1 MTKNYLLLYRGVII
15 RVNLNK
21 GFLKHNLMDVFKNLK
36 SQNSKLSL
44 TRTLKRRLS
53 PLNAWSFA
61 FGCVIGWSAFVMP
74 GGVFLPNAGPL
85 GTMIAMEI
93 AALVMLI
100 ISYNYSYMIKK
111 IPKTGGEFLYAQNAF
126 GEKHGFLCAWML
138 SLSYLSVI
146 PLNATALNLI
156 LRAITG
162 DAFQFGFHYTIAGY
176 HVYFGEML
184 LAFSALIILA
194 VVGSFNVK
202 IIAKLQTYLVM
213 ILLTGIILVLI
224 GVITSPLSSGKN
236 LHPLFYPETPNF
248 HRNAIA
254 QILAVAATAPMSFV
268 GFDTVPQLSEESNFS
283 PDRLKVIMDTSIVCG
298 AFVYIVLVFIAAA
311 IVPTGYSNWVEYVND
326 ISNLSGVNGI
336 PTLAIANIAMGK
348 FGLFCIVSS
357 VIAAMLT
364 GIIGFYMATSRLL
377 YSMSRNEMIPKWF
390 GQLNKNNVP
399 INAIIFCMIFS
410 GLTSLLG
417 RAALG
422 WVFDMASTGAAA
434 GFAYTSISACKYA
447 WQEKRTD
454 IIILGA
460 IGFIFA
466 MLFEVLLLVP
476 IPGVNGSLY
485 KESYILLIIW
495 LTLGAI
501 FYVYTSRKK
510 LRVKFLKTLIQSG
523 GGGESVNTKIKE
535 TINKII

>member
-1 MTKNYLLLYRGVII
+1 MNKNYLLLYRGVII
-15 RVNLNK
+15 RVNLSK
-21 GFLKHNLMDVFKNLK
+21 GFLKHNLMDALKNLK
-36 SQNSKLSL
+36 SKDSKLNL
-44 TRTLKRRLS
+44 TRTLERRLS

-74 GGVFLPNAGPL
+74 GGVFLPSAGPL

-111 IPKTGGEFLYAQNAF
+111 FPQTGGEFLYAQNAF

-162 DAFQFGFHYTIAGY
+162 NAFQFGFHYTIAGY

-194 VVGSFNVK
+194 VIGSFNVK

-224 GVITSPLSSGKN
+224 GVVTSPLSSNN
-236 LHPLFYPETPNF
+236 LHPLFYPETPEF

-254 QILAVAATAPMSFV
+254 QILAVATTAPMSFV

-311 IVPTGYSNWVEYVND
+311 VVPTGYSNWVEYVNN
-326 ISNLSGVNGI
+326 ISNLSGVDGI
-336 PTLAIANIAMGK
+336 PTLAVANIVMGK

-390 GQLNKNNVP
+390 GHLNKNNVP
-399 INAIIFCMIFS
+399 INAIIFCMLFS

-417 RAALG
+417 RATLG

-434 GFAYTSISACKYA
+434 GFAYTSIAACKYA

-495 LTLGAI
+495 LTLGVI
-501 FYVYTSRKK
+501 FYVYTSRRK
-510 LRVKFLKTLIQSG
+510 LRVKFLKTLIQNG
-523 GGGESVNTKIKE
+523 GGKNHNTKIKE
-535 TINKII
+535 IIEKVF